1 MISCEQTSDIANRI
15 LGYNKDTTSVLARLR
30 FLQGQKL
37 TLISKPKE
45 TKSNRNEKRANVC
58 TKLLTIKRRLK
69 MAEKVN
75 QVTAYVSDETKRRID
90 RLTIVM
96 DQGKS
101 AILKLAI
108 IKGLDQLE
116 SFMEEGLKRLEERQ
130 ERGRKKM
137 QNSARKIA
145 EARLKK
151 LQGKGGDIK

>member
-1 MISCEQTSDIANRI
+1 
-15 LGYNKDTTSVLARLR
+15 
-30 FLQGQKL
+30 
-37 TLISKPKE
+37 
-45 TKSNRNEKRANVC
+45 
-58 TKLLTIKRRLK
+58 

-130 ERGRKKM
+130 ERGRKEM

-145 EARLKK
+145 EERLKRHKK
-151 LQGKGGDIK
+151 LQKTGGDIK